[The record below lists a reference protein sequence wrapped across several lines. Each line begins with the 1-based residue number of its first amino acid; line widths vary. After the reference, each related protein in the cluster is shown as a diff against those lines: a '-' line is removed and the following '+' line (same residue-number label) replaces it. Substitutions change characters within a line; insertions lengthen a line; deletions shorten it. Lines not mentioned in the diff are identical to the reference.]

1 MTDGLDETRYAA
13 VKSRLYFRASVSLLP
28 VKRKIFAPATPPMF
42 MFLLELKAYKVLD
55 KLEQV
60 SRP

>member
-1 MTDGLDETRYAA
+1 MAFDETRYAA
-13 VKSRLYFRASVSLLP
+13 VKSRLYFRASVSLLT
-28 VKRKIFAPATPPMF
+28 VKRKSFLPTTPATF
-42 MFLLELKAYKVLD
+42 MFLLELKAYKVPD

>member
-1 MTDGLDETRYAA
+1 MAFDETRYAA
-13 VKSRLYFRASVSLLP
+13 VRSELFFCASVSLLS
-28 VKRKIFAPATPPMF
+28 VKRKSVPLATPPMF

-60 SRP
+60 SRA